1 MRFVR
6 KKSTPP
12 PCKNALNLACAH
24 AEICAISL
32 MEVVA

>member
-6 KKSTPP
+6 KKST

>member
-6 KKSTPP
+6 KNSTPP
-12 PCKNALNLACAH
+12 RKNALNLACAH
-24 AEICAISL
+24 AEICDISL